1 MTSLTNSTSILFFG
15 RKGDLHS
22 KKCIQ
27 HLLDLN
33 FDVSV
38 VWSSIRHEKLPR
50 AALSKKFDYILCFRS
65 YFILPKQLLES
76 VKFQCINFHPGPP
89 KYPGPGG
96 INFSLYNDDKFFG
109 VTAHLMEEKVDS
121 GKILVAKHFPI
132 FENDNLQ
139 TLLNRTHE
147 ELFNIFK
154 EFTTNLKKFGS
165 DLYIRK
171 LKSKEKWGATKKS
184 IKDINKFQI
193 IDKDIDEKELAR
205 RIRGFN
211 YPNYPI
217 ELSLHGTKF
226 YLKNEFNSKIHNKKE
241 IVLIGGGGHC
251 KSVIDVIE
259 QNGQFEIAG
268 IVDKPNLYGKNVL
281 GYRVIGDDSN
291 LKSLAKKYDYA
302 IVTVGQLRSSKA
314 RERLFKLALES
325 GFQLP
330 SIISPNAY
338 VSNHSSIGMGTVV
351 MHDVTI
357 NSGAYIGDNC
367 IINSGSLIEHDCNI
381 HNHNH
386 VSTNVTINGA
396 VTIEEKC
403 FIGSGVITNNSIIIK
418 TKSFIKAGSIVK

>member
-1 MTSLTNSTSILFFG
+1 MTSLTNSTSVLFFG
-15 RKGDLHS
+15 RKGDLYS

-33 FDVSV
+33 FDVIV
-38 VWSSIRHEKLPR
+38 VWSSTRNEKLPS
-50 AALSKKFDYILCFRS
+50 ATLSKNVDYILCFRS
-65 YFILPKQLLES
+65 YFILSKQLLES

-89 KYPGPGG
+89 QYPGSGG
-96 INFSLYNDDKFFG
+96 INFALYNDDKFFG
-109 VTAHLMEEKVDS
+109 VTVHLMEEKVDS
-121 GKILVAKHFPI
+121 GKILVSKHFPVS
-132 FENDNLQ
+132 ENDNLK

-154 EFTTNLKKFGS
+154 EFTTNLKKFGP
-165 DLYIRK
+165 DLIYKK
-171 LKSKEKWGATKKS
+171 LTNKEKWGTTKRS
-184 IKDINKFQI
+184 IKDMNKFQI

-226 YLKNEFNSKIHNKKE
+226 FLKDEFNAKKK

-251 KSVIDVIE
+251 KSVIDIIE
-259 QNGQFEIAG
+259 QDGQFEIVG
-268 IVDKPNLYGKNVL
+268 IVDKPKFYGKSVL

-302 IVTVGQLRSSKA
+302 IVAVGQLRSSKA
-314 RERLFKLALES
+314 RERLFKLALEA

-330 SIISPNAY
+330 SIISPRAY
-338 VSNHSSIGMGTVV
+338 VSNHSSIGKGTVV
-351 MHDVTI
+351 MHNATI
-357 NSGAYIGDNC
+357 NSGTYIGDNC
-367 IINSGSLIEHDCNI
+367 IINSGSLIEHDCKI
-381 HNHNH
+381 YNHNH
-386 VSTNVTINGA
+386 VSTNVTVNGA

-418 TKSFIKAGSIVK
+418 TKSFIKAGSVVK